1 MAEVCQVQL
10 QLLRKSQENSLR
22 PSKEKKSKAHDK
34 KPATLL
40 KIYYFTSIF
49 QGISLGFKQFVVAVY
64 KDWLNKYNTF
74 KD

>member
-1 MAEVCQVQL
+1 M

-22 PSKEKKSKAHDK
+22 PSKAHVK

-40 KIYYFTSIF
+40 KIYEFTSIF
-49 QGISLGFKQFVVAVY
+49 QGISLGFKQFVVAIY
-64 KDWLNKYNTF
+64 KGWLNKYNTF